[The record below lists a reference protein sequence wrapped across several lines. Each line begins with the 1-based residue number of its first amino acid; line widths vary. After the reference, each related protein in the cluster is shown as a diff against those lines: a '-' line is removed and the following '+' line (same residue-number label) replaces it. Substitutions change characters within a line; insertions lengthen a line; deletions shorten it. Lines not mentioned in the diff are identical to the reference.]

1 MRAAARFAAALAAT
15 TALAACGITA
25 PRGHDG
31 WADLDSPGV
40 FDTDRSVSLSIGPM
54 MLGIAAAA
62 VDEDEPETAA
72 LLRGLDGVR
81 IRVYEIDGDPQ
92 RVAGRLE
99 RMSRRLQSDL
109 WQSVLL
115 TREDDEQT
123 HMLMLSDRG
132 RMRGLILL
140 TTDGVSEVVV
150 INILGD
156 LQPRQFNRVAGALDL
171 GTPVVRPAAPGNTGS

>member
-1 MRAAARFAAALAAT
+1 MRPAARLLAGLIAAT
-15 TALAACGITA
+15 AITGCGITA

-40 FDTDRSVSLSIGPM
+40 FDTDRSVSLSLGPM

-62 VDEDEPETAA
+62 VSDDEPETAA

-99 RMSRRLQSDL
+99 RMSRRLQADL

-115 TREDDEQT
+115 TREADEQT
-123 HMLMLSDRG
+123 HMLMLSEHG

-171 GTPVVRPAAPGNTGS
+171 GAPEVRPAGPGVAGG

>member
-1 MRAAARFAAALAAT
+1 MRPAARVAGVMIAAL
-15 TALAACGITA
+15 ALAACGLTA
-25 PRGHDG
+25 PRSHDG

-62 VDEDEPETAA
+62 VADDEPETAA

-92 RVAGRLE
+92 RVAGRLD
-99 RMSRRLQSDL
+99 RMSRRLQADL

-115 TREDDEQT
+115 TREADEQT
-123 HMLMLSDRG
+123 HLLMLSERG
-132 RMRGLILL
+132 RMRGLTLL

-150 INILGD
+150 INILGE
-156 LQPRQFNRVAGALDL
+156 LQPRHFNRVAGALELDA
-171 GTPVVRPAAPGNTGS
+171 PRVQPAGPDIAGS